1 MEERKAEIYM
11 ALRSDDKIEMD
22 VRGLAADVMNMVIDL
37 AARVIASQHDT
48 LEKAKS
54 DLPSVST
61 TLEQTLAKVW
71 AEKEAEQVS
80 GDQKCDHEVAFESS
94 AVNE

>member
-37 AARVIASQHDT
+37 AARVITSQHDT
-48 LEKAKS
+48 LEKAKG

-61 TLEQTLAKVW
+61 ALEQTLAKVW
-71 AEKEAEQVS
+71 EEKEAEQAS
-80 GDQKCDHEVAFESS
+80 DDQKCNNEAACESS